1 MGRRDVDG
9 PYRCRATGTG
19 NRTPGGHAV
28 SPESTITHFLL
39 ASALILA
46 VGHGAGWAARRLK
59 QPYIVGQLVAGI
71 VLGPSLLG
79 SAAPDAYSVLFPDRL
94 ATALTGLAQFSL
106 VVFLFAVGYEL
117 DLKVLGER
125 ARTVLTVAAAAFL
138 VPMAAGSGAA
148 LLFREQLHA
157 LGVSRLSPA
166 VVVFAGVALSITAV
180 PVLTAMVRENGL
192 ASTVPGVLA
201 VSAAGLMD
209 VVGWTVLA
217 GTLLDG
223 AGEQS
228 LGPGWRAAAAV
239 VFIGLMLVVAR
250 PLLRR
255 LLWRTQLEP
264 LLRLSLLI
272 AFAFGSACV
281 TQYLGL
287 HAICGALLAGV
298 VCPRETNGTLD
309 PDLLRPLHDISSL
322 LLPFFFVFS
331 GQAVVLNSL
340 TASGWVAVLVTTVLA
355 VTTKIGSGTAA
366 ARLGGLGRDDA
377 RTVGVLLNTRGLT
390 ELIALNAGYQAGLL
404 SKPLYTVLVLMALAT
419 TLLTQPLLLLV
430 DRLSA
435 SRADT
440 DTDDRP
446 GVLVGSRLADA
457 DGPPARDRPLED
469 PPAAATPDAG

>member
-1 MGRRDVDG
+1 M
-9 PYRCRATGTG
+9 
-19 NRTPGGHAV
+19 
-28 SPESTITHFLL
+28 
-39 ASALILA
+39 
-46 VGHGAGWAARRLK
+46 
-59 QPYIVGQLVAGI
+59 
-71 VLGPSLLG
+71 
-79 SAAPDAYSVLFPDRL
+79 
-94 ATALTGLAQFSL
+94 
-106 VVFLFAVGYEL
+106 VFLFAVGYEL

-125 ARTVLTVAAAAFL
+125 ARTVLTVAVAAFL
-138 VPMAAGSGAA
+138 VPMAVGSGAA

-166 VVVFAGVALSITAV
+166 VVVFAGIALSITAV

-192 ASTVPGVLA
+192 ASTVPGMVA

-250 PLLRR
+250 PLLRG
-255 LLWRTQLEP
+255 LLWRTRLEP

-298 VCPRETNGTLD
+298 VCPREANGTLD

-340 TASGWVAVLVTTVLA
+340 TASGWVAVLVTTALA

-435 SRADT
+435 SRPDT

-446 GVLVGSRLADA
+446 GVLVGSRPADA
-457 DGPPARDRPLED
+457 DGPPRPGSAPGGPTGRRDTGRGLTPAGPTPPGVARRPEPGGLNQAGVTRRAVGGVSSRGPSD
-469 PPAAATPDAG
+469 CATTRTICTACATCTACAIRAIRVISASGTRCQARRTGTAMP